1 MALNHKTTKEDMET
15 RMGILPYRTRKDIP
29 ISFIYDGKKYEGFT
43 DDMNPRRCFRRLD
56 SNLTLTTVT
65 ANLDCLEIRV
75 EYIEYKDFPVTEWVA
90 FFENTSKE
98 KSKILSDFRIGTGVV
113 KTDDDVALTYSNG
126 DDGSNMGYEYFENDL
141 KAPFVLHPNDTG
153 CSCAGASPFMRLHG
167 STGGINIAVGWT
179 GTWIAEFEKVE
190 GGVKVAFG
198 QKRCHMVLNPGE
210 VMRTPRVNFEGYV
223 GDEAHGRN
231 MWRRFFMKHICVKDP
246 DGHTLPPKLCMHVFN
261 ADGFPEFTGATEENQ
276 LRGIRSYIKEG
287 VKPDIWWIDAGWYVC
302 GNHEWP
308 LIGTW
313 EVNKANFPNG
323 LAPIGEECKKNDI
336 QLLLWFEPERVVAGT
351 WLDQNHP
358 EWLLRRADPND
369 PNILFNYANPEAL
382 EWMTERI
389 NKIIKE
395 SGVNIYRQDFNYD
408 PRPSWEFHETE
419 DRIGAI
425 ENLHIQG
432 YYKLWDEIILRNPG
446 LWIDSCAS
454 GGRRNDPETLR
465 RAVPLHYTDVEYGVH
480 PVKQKQHRYMFEWI
494 PYFRAHNMSWDN
506 PEGLY
511 YQPNA
516 GRPVDEFAYQAA
528 MAPALTDMIEWNAPE
543 EAFDLA
549 RHMHPIWRRAAAIM
563 TKADYYP
570 LTVCRKNPEDYYAM
584 EFYNPDEC
592 SGFFQV
598 LRNTQVKEPSFTA
611 KLTLD
616 ETKDYKVENT
626 KTGETKVISGK
637 ELAKGIEITLDKRS
651 AAVVFFEAIKD

>member
-1 MALNHKTTKEDMET
+1 MILDHKTTREDMET
-15 RMGILPYRTRKDIP
+15 RMGILPYRGRNDIP
-29 ISFIYDGKKYEGFT
+29 VSFIYDGKKYEGFS
-43 DDMNPRRCFRRLD
+43 DDMNPRKRFRRLD

-90 FFENTSKE
+90 YFENTSQE
-98 KSKILSDFRIGTGVV
+98 KSKILSDFRIGCGVV

-126 DDGSNMGYEYFENDL
+126 DNGNNTGYEFFEDDL
-141 KAPFVLHPNDTG
+141 KKPFVLHPNDTG

-179 GTWIAEFEKVE
+179 GTWIAEFEKVD
-190 GGVKVAFG
+190 GGVKVGFG

-210 VMRTPRVNFEGYV
+210 VMRTPRINFEGYV
-223 GDEAHGRN
+223 GDEAHGIN

-246 DGHTLPPKLCMHVFN
+246 DGQTLPPKLCMHVFG

-276 LRGIRSYIKEG
+276 IRGIRAYIKEG
-287 VKPDIWWIDAGWYVC
+287 VKPDIWWLDAGWYPC
-302 GNHEWP
+302 GDHEWP

-313 EVNKANFPNG
+313 EVNKVNFPNG
-323 LAPIGEECKKNDI
+323 LAPIGEECKKNNI
-336 QLLLWFEPERVVAGT
+336 QFLLWFEPERVVAGT
-351 WLDQNHP
+351 WLEQNHP
-358 EWLLRRADPND
+358 EWLLRRPDPND
-369 PNILFNYANPEAL
+369 PNILFNYAIPEAL
-382 EWMTERI
+382 DWMTERI

-432 YYKLWDEIILRNPG
+432 YYKIWDEIILRNPG
-446 LWIDSCAS
+446 LWIDTCAS

-465 RAVPLHYTDVEYGVH
+465 RSIPLHYTDVEYGVH

-494 PYFRAHNMSWDN
+494 PYFRAHNQNWDN

-516 GRPVDEFAYQAA
+516 GRPVDEFSYQAA

-543 EAFDLA
+543 EAFELA

-584 EFYNPDEC
+584 EFYNSDDQ

-611 KLTLD
+611 KLILD
-616 ETKDYKVENT
+616 ESKDYKVENT
-626 KTGETKVISGK
+626 KTGEIKVISGK

-651 AAVVFFEAIKD
+651 GAVIFFEAIKD

>member
-1 MALNHKTTKEDMET
+1 
-15 RMGILPYRTRKDIP
+15 
-29 ISFIYDGKKYEGFT
+29 
-43 DDMNPRRCFRRLD
+43 
-56 SNLTLTTVT
+56 
-65 ANLDCLEIRV
+65 
-75 EYIEYKDFPVTEWVA
+75 
-90 FFENTSKE
+90 
-98 KSKILSDFRIGTGVV
+98 
-113 KTDDDVALTYSNG
+113 
-126 DDGSNMGYEYFENDL
+126 MGYEYFENDL

-302 GNHEWP
+302 GDHDWP

-358 EWLLRRADPND
+358 EWLLHRADPND